1 MTTINAKT
9 RIKDLL
15 KQPETKKILAD
26 HGMICAKC
34 KGSENE
40 SLKNAAQNHGLKLDD
55 FIDEIKAAIKSG
67 K

>member
-1 MTTINAKT
+1 M
-9 RIKDLL
+9 
-15 KQPETKKILAD
+15 
-26 HGMICAKC
+26 GMICVKC

-40 SLKNAAQNHGLKLDD
+40 NLKNAAQNHGLKLEE